1 MPSTRI
7 LGLDPGFA
15 TIGFAVI
22 EGTSPQGLS
31 LVTCGCIRTGAGVPA
46 GLRLKEIH
54 RDLGSLIERYRPAV
68 AAVETFLVNKNVT
81 NAIAI
86 GQTRGV
92 LLLALAQAE
101 VPVAEYAPNS
111 VKKAVVGYGRGVKGQ
126 VQAMV
131 ARILKLAEP
140 PRPDDAADAAAVAIC
155 HRFVSRFGQ
164 RLPGKN

>member
-1 MPSTRI
+1 MSSMKTRV

-22 EGTSPQGLS
+22 EGSPPAGLS
-31 LVTCGCIRTGAGVPA
+31 LVTCGCIRTEAGVPTA
-46 GLRLKEIH
+46 LRLKEIH
-54 RDLGSLIERYRPAV
+54 RDIGHLIARYEPAV
-68 AAVETFLVNKNVT
+68 AAVETFLVNRNVT
-81 NAIAI
+81 NAIQI

-92 LLLALAQAE
+92 LLLALAQAD
-101 VPVAEYAPNS
+101 VPIAEYAPNS
-111 VKKAVVGYGRGVKGQ
+111 VKKAVVGYGRGMKAQ

-155 HRFVSRFGQ
+155 HRFTTGPRF
-164 RLPGKN
+164 